1 MTIPNPKASVFSS
14 SFALK
19 GLSRYQLARLQAQLE
34 PCSYHEGDLIQQ
46 AGEPTQAFYYFK
58 SDSPGLKF
66 DPPGNPDTTYHECG
80 EECLAGFKRSLFT
93 VIATGETHGWRVT
106 AQIAREISKEVPEIK
121 TQTMNI
127 LADRLHNV
135 MEVRDT
141 SLKPSS
147 ARKQLSWFHV
157 FGWWVAILVPCFLG
171 LWLHWSGSGT
181 TTATFMAIM
190 LVVVI
195 LWLFSL
201 VELFLPPIIGIAA
214 AIFTGLVPAETALSG
229 FSSSSF
235 LELLC
240 VLVVSSVLMTSG
252 LSFRLL
258 LAFIKV
264 LPKRLNWQL
273 QIPLILGFFVS
284 PVIPSNNSRM
294 ALLIPIMQ
302 EIGGL
307 TRLVKNPIA
316 ATSIL
321 TCGYSASVIF
331 SNMLPSSKATNIALV
346 GLLPRGVQ
354 AEFNGLFWFESALIV
369 TIGMLV
375 AHLFLTHFFF
385 RTEESNAVSAD
396 VVQEGLTI
404 LGPLSFEEYV
414 AGFSILALVVGMITY
429 PYHHVSMSSISGLIL
444 FSLLSLGL
452 MTKSGFKKDID
463 WALIFFLIG
472 SQCMIKIAENLGVD
486 AYILDSLS
494 GISGWIE
501 GNPWR
506 LVTAIIAVILPIR
519 FMLPG
524 PPSALLVTTIFNPI
538 ALDNHLSPWVS
549 LFVCGFLSDIW
560 FLPYQSG
567 SWSQTQST
575 YLFKV
580 MVTSKFNAYNM
591 AMNVIRIGCAYLCI
605 PYWQWLAV
613 L

>member
-1 MTIPNPKASVFSS
+1 VAFGKTRPSRWAPLHHPEGPN
-14 SFALK
+14 
-19 GLSRYQLARLQAQLE
+19 E
-34 PCSYHEGDLIQQ
+34 
-46 AGEPTQAFYYFK
+46 
-58 SDSPGLKF
+58 
-66 DPPGNPDTTYHECG
+66 
-80 EECLAGFKRSLFT
+80 
-93 VIATGETHGWRVT
+93 
-106 AQIAREISKEVPEIK
+106 
-121 TQTMNI
+121 
-127 LADRLHNV
+127 
-135 MEVRDT
+135 
-141 SLKPSS
+141 
-147 ARKQLSWFHV
+147 
-157 FGWWVAILVPCFLG
+157 
-171 LWLHWSGSGT
+171 
-181 TTATFMAIM
+181 
-190 LVVVI
+190 
-195 LWLFSL
+195 
-201 VELFLPPIIGIAA
+201 
-214 AIFTGLVPAETALSG
+214 LSG
-229 FSSSSF
+229 
-235 LELLC
+235 
-240 VLVVSSVLMTSG
+240 
-252 LSFRLL
+252 
-258 LAFIKV
+258 
-264 LPKRLNWQL
+264 
-273 QIPLILGFFVS
+273 
-284 PVIPSNNSRM
+284 
-294 ALLIPIMQ
+294 
-302 EIGGL
+302 
-307 TRLVKNPIA
+307 
-316 ATSIL
+316 
-321 TCGYSASVIF
+321 
-331 SNMLPSSKATNIALV
+331 
-346 GLLPRGVQ
+346 
-354 AEFNGLFWFESALIV
+354 FNGLFWFESALIV

-575 YLFKV
+575 SLFKV